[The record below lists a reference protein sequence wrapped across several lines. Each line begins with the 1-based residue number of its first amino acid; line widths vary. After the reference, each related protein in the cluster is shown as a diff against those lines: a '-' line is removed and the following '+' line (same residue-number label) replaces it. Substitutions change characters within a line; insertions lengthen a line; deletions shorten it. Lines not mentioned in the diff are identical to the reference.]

1 MSKTLCNGLQCIKHC
16 FLCTIFICRKTVW
29 YLDVCRKTL
38 FCYCHT
44 ACTSLINIHHVLVM
58 FTSTSELTV
67 SVTTLATNITTIW
80 SWFFSWIFF
89 EFNENNFALLIRT
102 FLVRLE
108 KHGTSSL
115 FPIHQNFL
123 LSFILWWQLSDS
135 KVKG

>member
-1 MSKTLCNGLQCIKHC
+1 MTLFLVFYLYLQKNCLVFGC
-16 FLCTIFICRKTVW
+16 LQ
-29 YLDVCRKTL
+29 KTL

-80 SWFFSWIFF
+80 SWFFNWIVFDLSEKIF
-89 EFNENNFALLIRT
+89 SLLIHS

-108 KHGTSSL
+108 LHGTSSFVTL
-115 FPIHQNFL
+115 YLIHQNFL
-123 LSFILWWQLSDS
+123 LSLILWWQLSDS
-135 KVKG
+135 KVSG